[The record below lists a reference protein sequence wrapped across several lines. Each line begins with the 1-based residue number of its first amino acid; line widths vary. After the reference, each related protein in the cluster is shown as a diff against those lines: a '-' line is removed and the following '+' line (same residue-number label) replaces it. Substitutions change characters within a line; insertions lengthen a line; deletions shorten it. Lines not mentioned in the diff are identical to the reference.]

1 MGRSFATLG
10 KIALGLHV
18 YQVSGSRQEVW
29 RGETRK
35 YGDPAGRIETPA
47 IAVAEIEKRLKS
59 IQVLSRNP
67 LCVENPMN
75 RMMLRTFAGLLA
87 AAGLAVNAPAADSD
101 GYVAL
106 FNGKDMTGWKIHPET
121 NKKAF
126 PKIEEKK
133 DGDKVVGLIG
143 INGDT
148 KTTMWEVKDGLL
160 IGGGAMSHIFTE
172 KGDYSNFKFR
182 VEMKINNKGNSGMF
196 FRAGFRAG
204 VPKGYEA
211 QLNATH
217 TDRVKTGSI
226 YPNGE
231 FGLDKFKPKTCVM
244 DKAAHQPDEF
254 FIQEVVAEGAKLTTY
269 VNGVKQIEWTD
280 PDHRFKEGH
289 FALQAHDPGSIM
301 TFRKVEVKVIK

>member
-1 MGRSFATLG
+1 MT
-10 KIALGLHV
+10 
-18 YQVSGSRQEVW
+18 
-29 RGETRK
+29 
-35 YGDPAGRIETPA
+35 
-47 IAVAEIEKRLKS
+47 
-59 IQVLSRNP
+59 
-67 LCVENPMN
+67 
-75 RMMLRTFAGLLA
+75 RMMLRTCAGLLA
-87 AAGLAVNAPAADSD
+87 AAGLAVTAPAADSD

-106 FNGKDMTGWKIHPET
+106 FNGKDLTGWKIHPDT
-121 NKKAF
+121 NKKSF

-143 INGDT
+143 INGDM

-160 IGGGAMSHIFTE
+160 VGGGAMSHIYTE
-172 KGDYSNFKFR
+172 KGDYTNFKFR

-196 FRAGFRAG
+196 FRAGFRGG

-217 TDRVKTGSI
+217 GDRVKTGSI

-231 FGLDKFKPKTCVM
+231 FGLDKFKAVTCVM
-244 DKAAHQPDEF
+244 DKAAHKADEF
-254 FIQEVVAEGAKLTTY
+254 FVQEVVAEGAKLTTY

-301 TFRKVEVKVIK
+301 TFRRVEVKVIK